1 LVAGRPGAGKGVQG
15 VRLARR
21 LGVQYISTGDLLRTE
36 IAAGSALGG
45 AVERL
50 VAAGRLIPSGLITAI
65 VESNLDGHGY
75 VLDGFPRTVSQA
87 EALFAQPALAPSIA
101 LEIVVSERVAL
112 GRLGRRAR
120 PDDDP
125 AVVRA
130 RLASYE
136 AETVPTLEWLDH
148 RILVLRVDGH
158 NAPDAVERNI
168 WTELKRAGRVRQGS
182 SLSDA
187 WAIASRRNDATA
199 RGAAYA
205 GE

>member
-1 LVAGRPGAGKGVQG
+1 M
-15 VRLARR
+15 
-21 LGVQYISTGDLLRTE
+21 
-36 IAAGSALGG
+36 
-45 AVERL
+45 
-50 VAAGRLIPSGLITAI
+50 
-65 VESNLDGHGY
+65 
-75 VLDGFPRTVSQA
+75 
-87 EALFAQPALAPSIA
+87 
-101 LEIVVSERVAL
+101 L

-136 AETVPTLEWLDH
+136 AETVPTLEWLNH

-168 WTELKRAGRVRQGS
+168 WTELKHAGRVRQGS
-182 SLSDA
+182 SLSDV

-199 RGAAYA
+199 RGAVYA